1 MTAGAR
7 RLPPCVLALLVLLGM
22 AAPAHAQ
29 QAGISGRVT
38 VARSGEPVQGAL
50 VSVEGTDLR
59 TRTDSGGQY
68 LIAGVPVGSYVL
80 RVQLLS
86 FAPRRIDVLLTPG
99 ARLSIDIAIERS
111 ALQVQGVRVVADPAG
126 RARGETGTASVI
138 EREAIRSQVA
148 ASLAGVL
155 ELVPG
160 VVVQPPGLDGIQQ
173 IALRASPIAGG
184 SSSLTDQD
192 ASNVS
197 AFGTLIVLDDV
208 PLSNNANVQSLGA
221 RSELAF
227 NSTAGVGIDLRR
239 LPATTIERVEVI
251 RGVPSSRWGDLTHGA
266 IIVDTRAGAVE
277 PEIAA
282 RADASTTEVS
292 LVGGR
297 EFRSQALTLTTNA
310 ARTRTGTALGDEAL
324 RLSGQL
330 AHRWASAAG
339 GDDTPRLSLDTRV
352 DGYRLQDVRPE
363 NTLVP
368 GSERRSVD
376 AAFRVLERARLRV
389 GSSSTLH
396 WTAAYERGT
405 QQYWSRRNFVRGVQA
420 LTTRSTPGR
429 EIGRFEG
436 GIYNARID
444 VNGAPSQLYSRLE
457 LQSAPNWRALQHDL
471 RIGTE
476 LRREANGGSGQS
488 FDLLFPPQVQM
499 VGARG
504 FDRPRR
510 FDTLPSFITSS
521 VYADDRVRFVMPRG
535 GWAIV
540 QAGVRLDALHE
551 PGEWSAAPRSVV
563 AQPRANVE
571 YVPTPW
577 LSLRA
582 GAGRSAKTPSLG
594 ALRPAPD
601 YYDVVNVNYFANAPA
616 ERLAVLTTFVLDP
629 TNPSLRHSEMDRAE
643 AGIEARVKGALITLT
658 AYADRLEGGHGV
670 QPEAAAVVR
679 DNFAL
684 TGTQPGSGRP
694 PTVVEPAISQDS
706 IPVLISRTAN
716 NITQR
721 GSGIELTADLPEIPV
736 VKTRFSIQG
745 SLARSQLLPDRI
757 ELPTSFRDF
766 QLLPS
771 IARIPYYASFERTG
785 ELGLITARAIHQQ
798 AELGLVITAMVQF
811 TARER
816 QQNLGDTD
824 SLAFEGY
831 FTRGGTLVAVPR
843 DQRNQP
849 QYADLRASRSTFTTV
864 RSGQPDWLLSL
875 QVAKTLPANGR
886 LAFYAFNAFDRPGR
900 FGDSETLLRPFAA
913 TRFGMELTVPLTG
926 LTPWR

>member
-1 MTAGAR
+1 MTDGAR
-7 RLPPCVLALLVLLGM
+7 HLPVCLVALVLLLGL
-22 AAPAHAQ
+22 AAPSYAQ
-29 QAGISGRVT
+29 QATVSGRVT
-38 VARSGEPVQGAL
+38 VARSGERVAGAL
-50 VSVEGTDLR
+50 VTLEGTELR
-59 TRTDSGGQY
+59 TRTDSSGQY
-68 LIAGVPVGSYVL
+68 LLTGAPVGRHVL

-86 FAPRRIDVLLTPG
+86 FAPRRIDVLLSPG
-99 ARLSIDIAIERS
+99 ARLTLDVTIERS
-111 ALQVQGVRVVADPAG
+111 ALRVEGVRVVADPAG
-126 RARGETGTASVI
+126 RARGEGGTASVI

-173 IALRASPIAGG
+173 IALRASPISGG

-197 AFGTLIVLDDV
+197 AFGTLIVLDGV

-251 RGVPSSRWGDLTHGA
+251 RGVPSARWGDLTHGA

-310 ARTRTGTALGDEAL
+310 ARTRTGTSLGDEAL
-324 RLSGQL
+324 RLSGQF
-330 AHRWASAAG
+330 AHRWSSTVSR
-339 GDDTPRLSLDTRV
+339 DDPPRLALDTRV
-352 DGYRLQDVRPE
+352 DGFRLQDTRPE
-363 NTLVP
+363 NALIP

-376 AAFRVLERARLRV
+376 AAIRVLERARFRM
-389 GSSSTLH
+389 GTSSTLH

-405 QQYWSRRNFVRGVQA
+405 QQYWSRRNLVRGVQA
-420 LTTRSTPGR
+420 LTTRLTPGR
-429 EIGRFEG
+429 ETGRYEG

-444 VNGAPSQLYSRLE
+444 VEGAPSQLYNRLE
-457 LQSAPNWRALQHDL
+457 LQSAPVWRAQRHDV
-471 RIGTE
+471 RVGIE
-476 LRREANGGSGQS
+476 LRREANSGSGQS

-510 FDTLPSFITSS
+510 FDTLPAFVTSS
-521 VYADDRVRFVMPRG
+521 LYADDRVRFSMPRG

-540 QAGVRLDALHE
+540 QAGVRMDALHE
-551 PGEWSAAPRSVV
+551 PGNWSASPQSIVW
-563 AQPRANVE
+563 QPRANLE
-571 YVPTPW
+571 YVPAPW

-629 TNPSLRHSEMDRAE
+629 TNPSLRHSVMHRAE
-643 AGIEARVKGALITLT
+643 AGLEARVKGALLTLT
-658 AYADRLEGGHGV
+658 AYVDQLDGGHGV

-694 PTVVEPAISQDS
+694 PQIVEPAISQDS

-716 NITQR
+716 NIAQR
-721 GSGIELTADLPEIPV
+721 GRGIELTADLPEIPV
-736 VKTRFSIQG
+736 LKTRLSVLG
-745 SLARSQLLPDRI
+745 SLARSRLRADRI
-757 ELPTSFRDF
+757 ELPSSFRDF

-771 IARIPYYASFERTG
+771 MSRLPYYGSFERTG

-798 AELGLVITAMVQF
+798 AELGLVITATVQY

-831 FTRGGTLVAVPR
+831 FTRGGTLVPVPR
-843 DQRNQP
+843 AERSQP
-849 QYADLRASRSTFTTV
+849 QYADLRASRSTFTTE
-864 RSGQPDWLLSL
+864 RRGQPDWLASV

-886 LAFYAFNAFDRPGR
+886 LAFYAFNAFDRLGR
-900 FGDSETLLRPFAA
+900 FGDSETILRPFASM
-913 TRFGMELTVPLTG
+913 RFGMELTLPLTG
-926 LTPWR
+926 LAPWR